1 MPPEADPHAS
11 TTPPG
16 SSTAVFTAVFTAV
29 HDRMKIDVQGYEC
42 RALQGMH
49 RLLTSRALGAIF
61 TEVSL
66 PLLIHGGLPA
76 SPHSRRSPCLTSF
89 TEVSLPHLARAGCSQ
104 QGLLDLLNRHD
115 YQVKNPNGPRGH
127 WSWDI
132 LARLISDN
140 TQGGSRIPSAG
151 V

>member
-1 MPPEADPHAS
+1 VQKGQVLGTTQRLNLRVRRQSDGVEVVIEGVGAAPELQQ
-11 TTPPG
+11 TTRG
-16 SSTAVFTAVFTAV
+16 AVW
-29 HDRMKIDVQGYEC
+29 MG
-42 RALQGMH
+42 
-49 RLLTSRALGAIF
+49 RLLTSRALGAI
-61 TEVSL
+61 
-66 PLLIHGGLPA
+66 
-76 SPHSRRSPCLTSF
+76 F

-140 TQGGSRIPSAG
+140 TQGGPRVPSAG